1 MKIDVMTNDKLIKSM
16 ANMIYQELPLC
27 EKTAHSLNRL
37 LDESPA
43 TAYEHVLIAALER
56 IYQQD
61 EDLIT
66 AGCRLDSSRS
76 TEHRHHERTFTA
88 RLGYYLALL
97 LETDDRK
104 VDCEYFYDYA
114 GEEHNR
120 KKVAGREV
128 IPDIIYHVRGSDM
141 TKNYFC
147 IEAKWNTVGHDR
159 SKVRKIIEKYHYKI
173 GFCIY
178 KIRPNSV
185 SMYILQNDHDT
196 PDKKTYVLD
205 EETKTL
211 RYIENTNTQ

>member
-1 MKIDVMTNDKLIKSM
+1 MTNTDKISDCVN
-16 ANMIYQELPLC
+16 AIYQNNSKCREFVTSHLTEMLDNNEEL
-27 EKTAHSLNRL
+27 
-37 LDESPA
+37 
-43 TAYEHVLIAALER
+43 YEYVLIAALER

-128 IPDIIYHVRGSDM
+128 IPDIIYHVRGSDR

-147 IEAKWNTVGHDR
+147 IEAKWNNVGKDR
-159 SKVRKIIEKYHYKI
+159 SKVRKIIDEFHYKI

-178 KIRPNSV
+178 NIRPNSV
-185 SMYILQNDHDT
+185 SMYILHNDHDT
-196 PDKKTYVLD
+196 PDKKTYILD
-205 EETKTL
+205 EETKTP

>member
-1 MKIDVMTNDKLIKSM
+1 MTNTDKISDCVN
-16 ANMIYQELPLC
+16 AIYQNNSKCREFVTSHLTEMLDNNEEL
-27 EKTAHSLNRL
+27 
-37 LDESPA
+37 
-43 TAYEHVLIAALER
+43 YEYVLIAALER

-66 AGCRLDSSRS
+66 AGCRIDSSRS

-114 GEEHNR
+114 GKKHNR
-120 KKVAGREV
+120 KKVPGREV

-147 IEAKWNTVGHDR
+147 IEAKWNTVGKDR
-159 SKVRKIIEKYHYKI
+159 SKVRKIIDKYHYKI

-178 KIRPNSV
+178 NIRPNSV

-196 PDKKTYVLD
+196 PDKKRYVLD

>member
-1 MKIDVMTNDKLIKSM
+1 MTNTDKISDCVN
-16 ANMIYQELPLC
+16 AIYQNKSKCREFVTSHLTEMLDNNEEL
-27 EKTAHSLNRL
+27 
-37 LDESPA
+37 
-43 TAYEHVLIAALER
+43 YEGVLIAALER

-66 AGCRLDSSRS
+66 AGCRLDSSR
-76 TEHRHHERTFTA
+76 TIEHRHHERTFTA

-147 IEAKWNTVGHDR
+147 IEAKWNTVGKDR

-178 KIRPNSV
+178 NICPDSV
-185 SMYILQNDHDT
+185 SICILQNDHDT
-196 PDKKTYVLD
+196 PDGKTYVFD
-205 EETKTL
+205 KETKTL

>member
-1 MKIDVMTNDKLIKSM
+1 MTNDQLIKSM
-16 ANMIYQELPLC
+16 TYRIYQELPLC
-27 EKTAHSLNRL
+27 EETVHSLNRR

-66 AGCRLDSSRS
+66 AGCRIDSSRS

-120 KKVAGREV
+120 KEV
-128 IPDIIYHVRGSDM
+128 NGTKRIPDIIYHVRGSDM

-147 IEAKWNTVGHDR
+147 IEAKWDSPLDDIETVR
-159 SKVRKIIEKYHYKI
+159 EIISKYHYKI

-178 KIRPNSV
+178 NICPNSV
-185 SMYILQNDHDT
+185 SICILQNDHDT
-196 PDKKTYVLD
+196 PDKKRYVLD
-205 EETKTL
+205 EEKKTL

>member
-1 MKIDVMTNDKLIKSM
+1 MTNTDKISDCVN
-16 ANMIYQELPLC
+16 AIYQNNSKCREFVTSHLTEMLDNNEEL
-27 EKTAHSLNRL
+27 
-37 LDESPA
+37 
-43 TAYEHVLIAALER
+43 YEYVLIAALER

-66 AGCRLDSSRS
+66 AGCRLDSSR
-76 TEHRHHERTFTA
+76 TIEHRHHERTFTA

-128 IPDIIYHVRGSDM
+128 IPDIIYHVRGSDR

-147 IEAKWNTVGHDR
+147 IEAKWNNVGKDR
-159 SKVRKIIEKYHYKI
+159 SKVRKIIDEFHYKI

-178 KIRPNSV
+178 NIRPNSV

>member
-1 MKIDVMTNDKLIKSM
+1 MTNDQLIKSM
-16 ANMIYQELPLC
+16 TYRIYQELPLC
-27 EKTAHSLNRL
+27 EETVHSLNRR

-120 KKVAGREV
+120 KEV
-128 IPDIIYHVRGSDM
+128 NDTKRIPDIIYHVRGSDI

-147 IEAKWNTVGHDR
+147 IEAKWGSPHDDIETVR
-159 SKVRKIIEKYHYKI
+159 EIISKYHYKI

-178 KIRPNSV
+178 NICPNSV
-185 SMYILQNDHDT
+185 SICILQNDHDT

>member
-1 MKIDVMTNDKLIKSM
+1 MTNTDKISDCVN
-16 ANMIYQELPLC
+16 AIYQNNSKCREFVTSHLTEMLDNNEEL
-27 EKTAHSLNRL
+27 
-37 LDESPA
+37 
-43 TAYEHVLIAALER
+43 YEYVLIAALER

-128 IPDIIYHVRGSDM
+128 IPDIIYHVRGSDR

-147 IEAKWNTVGHDR
+147 IEAKWNNVGKDR
-159 SKVRKIIEKYHYKI
+159 SKVRKIIDEFHYKI

-178 KIRPNSV
+178 NIRPNSV

-211 RYIENTNTQ
+211 RYIKNTNTQ

>member
-1 MKIDVMTNDKLIKSM
+1 MTNTDKISDCVN
-16 ANMIYQELPLC
+16 AIYQNNSKCREFVTSHLTEMLDNYEEL
-27 EKTAHSLNRL
+27 
-37 LDESPA
+37 
-43 TAYEHVLIAALER
+43 YEYVLIAALER

-66 AGCRLDSSRS
+66 AGCRLDSSR
-76 TEHRHHERTFTA
+76 TIEHRHHERTFTA

-120 KKVAGREV
+120 KEV
-128 IPDIIYHVRGSDM
+128 NGTKRIPDIIYHVRGSDM

-147 IEAKWNTVGHDR
+147 IEAKWDSPLDDIETVR
-159 SKVRKIIEKYHYKI
+159 EIISKYHYKI

-178 KIRPNSV
+178 NICPNSV
-185 SMYILQNDHDT
+185 SICILQNDHDT
-196 PDKKTYVLD
+196 PDKKRYVLD
-205 EETKTL
+205 EEKKTL